1 MKAESTERSEEPELD
16 RPQPYEGF
24 DGFDPDG
31 ELDDREPPPFR
42 GFTRDR
48 MALFLCVV
56 LALVL
61 LAVVPP
67 LVNVGRYRRQIA
79 ASIGLSLGRPVH
91 IDQVTLTLLPLP
103 GFTLQNFVVD
113 EDPAFGSEPVI
124 RANEV
129 TARLRIR
136 SLWRRRVEF
145 SRISLTDPSV
155 NLVHLPDGRWN
166 LESIL
171 LQASRMPA
179 APTAQKGAGDA
190 PRFPYIEATG
200 ARVNVKMGLEKMPL
214 SLTDADFALWL
225 PEPRQWRVRLKAHP
239 TRTDGPAI
247 DTGLLRVDGT
257 LGQAGTLAGVPVD
270 LHGEWS
276 DAPLGAVSRI
286 LMGRDAGLR
295 GQMTLTAT
303 VRGTM
308 GENRVESR
316 LELRDVRRADFVP
329 ARTLDAGVVCSA
341 KATRLF
347 HTLDGLRC
355 QWPVGSDAT
364 GLELTGEIPEVFR
377 PETAILQARLTQ
389 IPASALLD
397 ALKVA
402 SDGIS
407 PALRTGGTLDGD
419 LTCCAVS
426 QAEPDGGLSG
436 TFSIAK
442 GRLALGDESPLFE
455 GQLQGSV
462 AGQQLGIQP
471 VPLALGGKAPA
482 ILDLHISSTGV
493 RVTLAGQVLRS
504 RLLAFAKALPVFGNG
519 LEQVLPEIAAPAPA
533 ALPANPGA
541 EPVNLI
547 GESVWGGKIVWSLGA
562 PTKPAPQ
569 RGRGRR
575 RRSIPQSSAPNPH

>member
-1 MKAESTERSEEPELD
+1 VKAEATERGEEPELD
-16 RPQPYEGF
+16 RPRAYEEFGQ
-24 DGFDPDG
+24 DAD
-31 ELDDREPPPFR
+31 LDDQEPPPFS
-42 GFTRDR
+42 GFTRQR
-48 MALFLCVV
+48 MGVFLCVV

-79 ASIGLSLGRPVH
+79 ASIGRSLGRPVH
-91 IDQVTLTLLPLP
+91 IDKVTLTLLPMP
-103 GFTLQNFVVD
+103 GFTLENFVVN

-225 PEPRQWRVRLKAHP
+225 PEPRHWQLRLKAHP
-239 TRTDGPAI
+239 TRTDGPAM
-247 DTGLLRVDGT
+247 DTGTLRVDGT

-276 DAPLGAVSRI
+276 AAPLGAVSRI
-286 LMGRDAGLR
+286 LIGRDAGLR
-295 GQMTLTAT
+295 GDMTLTAG

-308 GENRVESR
+308 GANRVESK
-316 LELRDVRRADFVP
+316 LELREVRRADFVP
-329 ARTLDAGVVCSA
+329 ARTLNAD
-341 KATRLF
+341 LF
-347 HTLDGLRC
+347 HSLEELRC
-355 QWPVGSDAT
+355 LWPAGSDAK
-364 GLELTGEIPEVFR
+364 GLELTGEVPELFHPGSATLRATV
-377 PETAILQARLTQ
+377 TDL
-389 IPASALLD
+389 PATGLLD

-407 PALRTGGTLDGD
+407 PDLKVGGTLDGEW
-419 LTCCAVS
+419 TCCTAS
-426 QAEPDGGLSG
+426 DGLPDSAAELSG

-442 GRLALGDESPLFE
+442 ARLALGDASPMFA
-455 GQLQGSV
+455 GPVQGSV
-462 AGQQLGIQP
+462 ADRQMVIQP
-471 VPLALGGKAPA
+471 VPLALGGKLPATLDVRMGAP
-482 ILDLHISSTGV
+482 G
-493 RVTLAGQVLRS
+493 VTLSLAGPVLRS
-504 RLLAFAKALPVFGNG
+504 KLLALAHAVPVFGVG
-519 LEQVLPEIAAPAPA
+519 LGQ
-533 ALPANPGA
+533 ALPAVADGPPA
-541 EPVNLI
+541 AVDPVNLA
-547 GESVWGGKIVWSLGA
+547 GEAPWGGKIVWISVVT
-562 PTKPAPQ
+562 PKPAPQ
-569 RGRGRR
+569 RRHGRR
-575 RRSIPQSSAPNPH
+575 RR